1 MRVCACVCVCVRVR
15 ACVVCM
21 HQDFEPVEQ
30 CHLDYRPDRGAAI
43 DMHFDDSWYKLTGTH
58 TYTHTHTRTQRHMKK
73 GKIER
78 VLAD

>member
-1 MRVCACVCVCVRVR
+1 M
-15 ACVVCM
+15 
-21 HQDFEPVEQ
+21 
-30 CHLDYRPDRGAAI
+30 DYRPDRGAAI